1 MKTNEWH
8 GIKWATTAVNGTKKQ
23 AAVRN
28 PLTAMSRA
36 RGRGDSR
43 TLYAAAEAEAE
54 RSDANDDRAECK

>member
-28 PLTAMSRA
+28 PLTAMSKA

-54 RSDANDDRAECK
+54 AEAGEERRE